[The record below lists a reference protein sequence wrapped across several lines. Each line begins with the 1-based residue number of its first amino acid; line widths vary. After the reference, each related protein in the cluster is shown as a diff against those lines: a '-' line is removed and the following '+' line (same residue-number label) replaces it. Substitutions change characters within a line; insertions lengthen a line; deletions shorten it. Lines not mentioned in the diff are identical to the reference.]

1 MWMNGSSRRGPD
13 PHMRLS
19 TNIESTEDI
28 SWAREWYYPTNQA
41 KEFIGELSRKSLDGG
56 AALALEG
63 PYGAGKSSLLAFL
76 LNQVASSAGDCPS
89 MFASGPFQGEDCPTS
104 RLREVGGLVPL
115 AFTGSMDSLAS
126 KILSVAE
133 DFAERNPHEPGV
145 SALRDALSKSDGK
158 SAQALA
164 VESLRTF
171 ARAIRASGGAGAL
184 LVVDEFGR
192 HLEQMLG
199 ATGNADLHLL
209 QEIAEST
216 GNPDAPLTLVI
227 VQHQGLDQ
235 YTDRLLGDARAE
247 WEKVRGRFREM
258 VLQNSEAD
266 TARIIANTFRS
277 LPRVRSGQLPDPVTP
292 HSGKSAPVLMRDTE
306 FLDACASCRPLHP
319 MTIAL
324 LARLS
329 RLLGQQDRTVVGWLS
344 SERPTG
350 FAAARNSARGGWVG
364 PSALFDHFF
373 ADALKTPSNP
383 VFAKRF
389 AAIFGAWE
397 RIGDDL
403 EADARLLFK
412 VMALLSFCSGR
423 GISADR
429 GGALACLPARF
440 PFKAS
445 IERLISRSLLVHREF
460 RSEYVVW
467 EGSDY
472 DVVGKVEAEMSFVEL
487 DAASEMNQ
495 RFARD
500 VLAHRHYIETGN
512 RRTARLIWLNPSQPA
527 PAPSNGPRIL
537 AGLGAPPDSAACA
550 DVDVRASI
558 PCAALTPHL
567 KASAAI
573 RRLLESDAD
582 LKGDKVATKEMH
594 IRLEHH
600 DGAISAVIE
609 EWLASKTKWW
619 LGSMEFT
626 SMQEAVT
633 AAMCKAY
640 PMAFEL
646 HLDMFNRNLLSGQAS
661 AAFRKLI
668 EAMCESPSVERLGI
682 ERFPA
687 ERILYEAFI
696 KQSRLHVKGRD
707 GTWRLTTTGSSM
719 PEGLRRTLAKV
730 REQFAVEGGAKSVE
744 DAVCAVSE
752 MPFGVKRS
760 PALLLCAVILLVE
773 RDRYELYESGSYLP
787 DWGPQTLV
795 RMVKAP
801 KRFSI
806 SATTDAPVDKLF
818 MAKYRQALSG
828 EGQLSE
834 HVTTVAV
841 ARAALKRHAK
851 LSNYA
856 RSTQTVSETAC
867 ALRRA
872 VRVAKSPSDMLFRTI
887 PSALGH
893 NRLPLSGSGAE
904 EYLSCVEDARVSLER
919 ADESLLCALA
929 DIVVEAWGAG
939 PISEARRECVGC
951 VESVLEHSRVH
962 HGYVDFV
969 DAVLGNADL
978 DDLAWLARVA
988 DTGLGIREPL
998 DSWSDAHVAQAEFAL
1013 RRILMAV
1020 QEAGRMLKDAEAPIA
1035 AKPFLVFLPSSG
1047 TMDATPQERELEAI
1061 LSSAPKSQRMA
1072 IIASL
1077 ALTFR
1082 DTA

>member
-1 MWMNGSSRRGPD
+1 
-13 PHMRLS
+13 MRLS
-19 TNIESTEDI
+19 TNIESIEDI
-28 SWAREWYYPTNQA
+28 SWAREWYCPTGQA
-41 KEFIGELSRKSLDGG
+41 KEFIGELSKKSLDGG

-63 PYGAGKSSLLAFL
+63 PYGVGKSSLLAYL
-76 LNQVASSAGDCPS
+76 LNQVTSPTSECPS
-89 MFASGPFQGEDCPTS
+89 MFASDLFQGEDCPAS
-104 RLREVGGLVPL
+104 QLREVGGLVPL

-126 KILSVAE
+126 KILSVVE
-133 DFAERNPHEPGV
+133 DFAECNPHTLGV
-145 SALRDALSKSDGK
+145 SALRDALSKSEGK
-158 SAQALA
+158 STQALA
-164 VESLRTF
+164 AESLRTF
-171 ARAIRASGGAGAL
+171 AKAIRASGGAGVL
-184 LVVDEFGR
+184 LAIDEFGR

-199 ATGNADLHLL
+199 SAGSADLHLL

-216 GNPDAPLTLVI
+216 GHPDAPLTLVI
-227 VQHQGLDQ
+227 VQHHGLDQ
-235 YTDRLLGDARAE
+235 YTDRLLGDDRAE
-247 WEKVRGRFREM
+247 WEKVRGRFRET

-266 TARIIANTFRS
+266 TARIIASAFRS
-277 LPRVRSGQLPDPVTP
+277 LPKLRRGQVPDPIAF
-292 HSGKSAPVLMRDTE
+292 HKSQSAPALMQDPE
-306 FLDACASCRPLHP
+306 FLDACAPCRPLHP

-329 RLLGQQDRTVVGWLS
+329 RLLGQQDRTVVGWLT

-350 FAAARNSARGGWVG
+350 FAAALNSARGGWVR

-389 AAIFGAWE
+389 AAIYGAWE
-397 RIGDDL
+397 RVGDDL
-403 EADARLLFK
+403 EPDARLLFK

-440 PFKAS
+440 AFKANV
-445 IERLISRSLLVHREF
+445 ERLVSRSLLVHREF

-487 DAASEMNQ
+487 DVALEMNQ

-512 RRTARLIWLNPSQPA
+512 RRMARLIWLNPGQPA
-527 PAPSNGPRIL
+527 PAPASGPRIL
-537 AGLGAPPDSAACA
+537 AGLGAPPDAAACV
-550 DVDVRASI
+550 DVDIRASI

-573 RRLLESDAD
+573 RRLFESDAD

-600 DGAISAVIE
+600 DGAVSAVVE

-619 LGSMEFT
+619 LGGLEFA
-626 SMQEAVT
+626 SMQEAAT
-633 AAMCKAY
+633 AAMNKAY

-646 HLDMFNRNLLSGQAS
+646 HLDMFNRDRLSGQAS

-668 EAMCESPSVERLGI
+668 EAMWGFPSVERLGI
-682 ERFPA
+682 KRFPA
-687 ERILYEAFI
+687 ERVLYEVFI
-696 KQSRLHVKGRD
+696 KRSGLHVKGRD
-707 GTWRLTTTGSSM
+707 GTWRLTMTGTTM
-719 PEGLRRTLAKV
+719 PEGLRQILAEI
-730 REQFAVEGGAKSVE
+730 RELFSVEEGAKSVE
-744 DAVCAVSE
+744 DAVCALSE
-752 MPFGVKRS
+752 TPFGVKRN
-760 PALLLCAVILLVE
+760 PALLLCAVTLLVE

-806 SATTDAPVDKLF
+806 SATTDVPVGKSF

-828 EGQLSE
+828 EGQPSE
-834 HVTTVAV
+834 HVTPVAV

-856 RSTQTVSETAC
+856 RSTQTVSEAAC

-872 VRVAKSPSDMLFRTI
+872 FRVAKSPGDMLFRAI
-887 PSALGH
+887 PNALGH
-893 NRLPLSGSGAE
+893 NRLPLRGSGAK
-904 EYLSCVEDARVSLER
+904 EYLSCIENARASLEC
-919 ADESLLCALA
+919 ADESLLRALA
-929 DIVVEAWGAG
+929 DVVVEAWGKG
-939 PISEARRECVGC
+939 PLSEARRECVVC
-951 VESVLEHSRVH
+951 AESVLGHSRVH
-962 HGYVDFV
+962 HGYGDFV
-969 DAVLGNADL
+969 DAVLGHADL

-998 DSWSDAHVAQAEFAL
+998 ESWTDAHMAQAEFAL
-1013 RRILMAV
+1013 RRTLMAI
-1020 QEAGRMLKDAEAPIA
+1020 QEAGRMLEDAEAPPA
-1035 AKPFLVFLPSSG
+1035 AKPFIVFLPG
-1047 TMDATPQERELEAI
+1047 AGAKGAMPQEREAEAV
-1061 LSSAPKSQRMA
+1061 LSSAPKAQRMT
-1072 IIASL
+1072 IIANL
-1077 ALTFR
+1077 AKTFR
-1082 DTA
+1082 GKA